1 MTMKLFK
8 LIFDKKTFD
17 DVVFSGETD
26 FTKSKYNEWLSTT
39 VLPTLKQIYEEQQL
53 NPSNIYVLGDIINIL
68 DNTELYEKSI
78 CKSAD

>member
-26 FTKSKYNEWLSTT
+26 FTKSKYNEWLNTT
-39 VLPTLKQIYEEQQL
+39 ILPTLKEIYEEEKVHGEDL
-53 NPSNIYVLGDIINIL
+53 YVIGDVINIL
-68 DNTELYEKSI
+68 DNTKLIVNK
-78 CKSAD
+78 